1 MRFNVVKTLIIEA
14 EMVLV
19 HRTRIQVIFSE
30 LIRIF
35 LTVPSKMERQN
46 TTTCNNIRR
55 IIVLSFFSTSG
66 VVNCSSKDR
75 KREIE
80 SD

>member
-35 LTVPSKMERQN
+35 LTVFLVRWKGRTQQHA
-46 TTTCNNIRR
+46 
-55 IIVLSFFSTSG
+55 IIS
-66 VVNCSSKDR
+66 
-75 KREIE
+75 EE
-80 SD
+80 S

>member
-35 LTVPSKMERQN
+35 LTVPSKMEVGRTQQHA
-46 TTTCNNIRR
+46 
-55 IIVLSFFSTSG
+55 IIS
-66 VVNCSSKDR
+66 
-75 KREIE
+75 EE
-80 SD
+80 S